1 MVVVSYEWYKTTYGG
16 ELDEVTFNRLS
27 SQAFLFADAMTEY
40 RLSKRWPYLA
50 EALKT
55 AVMSAI
61 CAYANQAYIEENGG
75 PIQSETNDG
84 ISRTYA
90 ATNASG
96 GSASRNA
103 GTAQGRLSDA
113 LRLYLAPTGLLY
125 RGRGR

>member
-27 SQAFLFADAMTEY
+27 SQAFPFSDAMTEY

-61 CAYANQAYIEENGG
+61 CAYADQAYIEENGG

-90 ATNASG
+90 ATSASG
-96 GSASRNA
+96 GSFSRNA

-113 LRLYLAPTGLLY
+113 LRLYLAPTGFLY

>member
-1 MVVVSYEWYKTTYGG
+1 
-16 ELDEVTFNRLS
+16 
-27 SQAFLFADAMTEY
+27 MTEY

-50 EALKT
+50 ETLKT

-90 ATNASG
+90 ATSASG
-96 GSASRNA
+96 GSSSRNA